1 MTLRKDAM
9 EILRVFNNNVVLAKG
24 GDGGEVILTGRGLG
38 FQAKPGQTVD
48 ESKVVRTFVPSD
60 GRDPDHLAQMLADIP
75 PEIIRVVVESMQEA
89 GLGERET
96 GSTTLVMALSDHVAN
111 AVERVRRGIDIT
123 YPLLGEVSNLYPQ
136 EYAQGRAML
145 ASLNAR
151 LDVTLPDGEATA
163 LAMHLVNAGFA
174 TGDLSY
180 TYTMTGVIQQLLDII
195 DHSYGITLDRSS
207 VNVGRF
213 ITHLRYLFVR
223 IHQHQQL
230 TDEPAPVMKVI
241 RESYPAA
248 LRCANHRLPARTAPR
263 HGYQRRRNR
272 LSGNARRPSHRPRIV
287 ANQRIGSSVP
297 VISAKFEVAFEAAA
311 CAVFSSAEASGTR
324 TISAR

>member
-136 EYAQGRAML
+136 ECAQGRAML

-223 IHQHQQL
+223 IHQHEQL
-230 TDEPAPVMKVI
+230 DDEPQPIIESIKT
-241 RESYPAA
+241 SYPKACQCARQLAVVVKMRLGSDLTEAEIAYLA
-248 LRCANHRLPARTAPR
+248 LHVARVTN
-263 HGYQRRRNR
+263 GVNR
-272 LSGNARRPSHRPRIV
+272 
-287 ANQRIGSSVP
+287 QDD
-297 VISAKFEVAFEAAA
+297 
-311 CAVFSSAEASGTR
+311 
-324 TISAR
+324 

>member
-174 TGDLSY
+174 NGDLSD
-180 TYTMTGVIQQLLDII
+180 TYKMTGVIQQMLTIIEQTYGVSLDQ
-195 DHSYGITLDRSS
+195 HS

-223 IHQHQQL
+223 IHQGKQL
-230 TDEPAPVMKVI
+230 DKEPEPIIASI
-241 RESYPAA
+241 RQSYPKAMQCA
-248 LRCANHRLPARTAPR
+248 QTIGTVASLRL
-263 HGYQRRRNR
+263 
-272 LSGNARRPSHRPRIV
+272 
-287 ANQRIGSSVP
+287 GSNLTED
-297 VISAKFEVAFEAAA
+297 EVAYLALH
-311 CAVFSSAEASGTR
+311 V
-324 TISAR
+324 ARVVADARKP

>member
-1 MTLRKDAM
+1 M

-75 PEIIRVVVESMQEA
+75 PEIIRVVVESMQET

-163 LAMHLVNAGFA
+163 LAMHLVNAG
-174 TGDLSY
+174 
-180 TYTMTGVIQQLLDII
+180 
-195 DHSYGITLDRSS
+195 
-207 VNVGRF
+207 
-213 ITHLRYLFVR
+213 LR
-223 IHQHQQL
+223 H
-230 TDEPAPVMKVI
+230 
-241 RESYPAA
+241 
-248 LRCANHRLPARTAPR
+248 
-263 HGYQRRRNR
+263 
-272 LSGNARRPSHRPRIV
+272 RRPVLYVHDDGRDP
-287 ANQRIGSSVP
+287 AT
-297 VISAKFEVAFEAAA
+297 A
-311 CAVFSSAEASGTR
+311 
-324 TISAR
+324 

>member
-111 AVERVRRGIDIT
+111 AVERVRRGIRSYAIRVRSREVDWD
-123 YPLLGEVSNLYPQ
+123 YMRPGEQNLRQVRYLPRNIF
-136 EYAQGRAML
+136 EDV
-145 ASLNAR
+145 ASL
-151 LDVTLPDGEATA
+151 
-163 LAMHLVNAGFA
+163 
-174 TGDLSY
+174 
-180 TYTMTGVIQQLLDII
+180 
-195 DHSYGITLDRSS
+195 
-207 VNVGRF
+207 
-213 ITHLRYLFVR
+213 YLFDDTV
-223 IHQHQQL
+223 
-230 TDEPAPVMKVI
+230 AVMSALKENYSMSI
-241 RESYPAA
+241 ESRE
-248 LRCANHRLPARTAPR
+248 LFTLLKTIWNCMWETA
-263 HGYQRRRNR
+263 
-272 LSGNARRPSHRPRIV
+272 
-287 ANQRIGSSVP
+287 
-297 VISAKFEVAFEAAA
+297 EE
-311 CAVFSSAEASGTR
+311 
-324 TISAR
+324 

>member
-1 MTLRKDAM
+1 M

-123 YPLLGEVSNLYPQ
+123 YPLLGEVRCSHRSMR
-136 EYAQGRAML
+136 GSTSRCRT
-145 ASLNAR
+145 AR
-151 LDVTLPDGEATA
+151 P
-163 LAMHLVNAGFA
+163 
-174 TGDLSY
+174 
-180 TYTMTGVIQQLLDII
+180 
-195 DHSYGITLDRSS
+195 
-207 VNVGRF
+207 
-213 ITHLRYLFVR
+213 
-223 IHQHQQL
+223 
-230 TDEPAPVMKVI
+230 P
-241 RESYPAA
+241 
-248 LRCANHRLPARTAPR
+248 RLPCIWSTPASPPATCPI
-263 HGYQRRRNR
+263 
-272 LSGNARRPSHRPRIV
+272 RI
-287 ANQRIGSSVP
+287 R
-297 VISAKFEVAFEAAA
+297 
-311 CAVFSSAEASGTR
+311 
-324 TISAR
+324 

>member
-1 MTLRKDAM
+1 M

-38 FQAKPGQTVD
+38 FQSKPGQTVD

-75 PEIIRVVVESMQEA
+75 PAIIRVVVESMQEA

-195 DHSYGITLDRSS
+195 DHSSGIIQQMIAVIEGAYGITLAQDS
-207 VNVGRF
+207 VNVARF

-248 LRCANHRLPARTAPR
+248 LRCA
-263 HGYQRRRNR
+263 
-272 LSGNARRPSHRPRIV
+272 
-287 ANQRIGSSVP
+287 
-297 VISAKFEVAFEAAA
+297 
-311 CAVFSSAEASGTR
+311 R
-324 TISAR
+324 TIASLLELRLDTDISDDETAYLAMHVARVTGHAS

>member
-123 YPLLGEVSNLYPQ
+123 YPLL
-136 EYAQGRAML
+136 
-145 ASLNAR
+145 
-151 LDVTLPDGEATA
+151 DVTLPDGEATA

-223 IHQHQQL
+223 IHQYEQL
-230 TDEPAPVMKVI
+230 DDEVI

-248 LRCANHRLPARTAPR
+248 LRCA
-263 HGYQRRRNR
+263 
-272 LSGNARRPSHRPRIV
+272 
-287 ANQRIGSSVP
+287 
-297 VISAKFEVAFEAAA
+297 
-311 CAVFSSAEASGTR
+311 R
-324 TISAR
+324 TIASLLELRLDTDISDDETAYLAMHVARVTGHAS